1 MKKEKKN
8 RDGKRNKDSEVL
20 SSLISVLSNAFFLE
34 FKTSAGKLNTLVVV
48 MLLLI
53 TVLSMIRSTVEIVAS
68 ALLKIF
74 ANSAGYDFTD
84 VSVLSMLI
92 IAIIMAIACIM
103 LLFFIEDKCGEKS
116 TMRLILMIAI
126 KNKL

>member
-20 SSLISVLSNAFFLE
+20 SSLIGVLSNAFFLE

-53 TVLSMIRSTVEIVAS
+53 TVLSMIKSTVEIVAS

-92 IAIIMAIACIM
+92 IAIIMAVACIT
-103 LLFFIEDKCGEKS
+103 LLFFIEDKCGEKKHNEINTDDS
-116 TMRLILMIAI
+116 
-126 KNKL
+126 NKK

>member
-1 MKKEKKN
+1 MKKGKKQS
-8 RDGKRNKDSEVL
+8 RGGKKSKDSEVL

-53 TVLSMIRSTVEIVAS
+53 TVLSMIKSTVEIVAS

-74 ANSAGYDFTD
+74 ANSAGYDFAD
-84 VSVLSMLI
+84 VSVLGMLLI
-92 IAIIMAIACIM
+92 TIFVAAACVT
-103 LLFFIEDKCGEKS
+103 LLFFIEDKCHGKKHKGNS
-116 TMRLILMIAI
+116 TDDS
-126 KNKL
+126 NKE

>member
-20 SSLISVLSNAFFLE
+20 SSLISVLNNAFFLE

-53 TVLSMIRSTVEIVAS
+53 TVLSMIKSTVEIVAS
-68 ALLKIF
+68 ALLKIC

-103 LLFFIEDKCGEKS
+103 LLFFIEDKCGEKKHNEINTDDS
-116 TMRLILMIAI
+116 
-126 KNKL
+126 NKK

>member
-103 LLFFIEDKCGEKS
+103 LLFFIEDKCGEKKHNEINADDS
-116 TMRLILMIAI
+116 
-126 KNKL
+126 NKK

>member
-20 SSLISVLSNAFFLE
+20 SSLISVLNNAFFLE

-53 TVLSMIRSTVEIVAS
+53 TVLSMIKSTVEIVAS

-74 ANSAGYDFTD
+74 ANSAGYGFTD

-103 LLFFIEDKCGEKS
+103 LLFFISIEKAGHEGS
-116 TMRLILMIAI
+116 KSLRVIFGH
-126 KNKL
+126 

>member
-1 MKKEKKN
+1 M
-8 RDGKRNKDSEVL
+8 R
-20 SSLISVLSNAFFLE
+20 FFLE

-103 LLFFIEDKCGEKS
+103 LLFFIEDKFW
-116 TMRLILMIAI
+116 
-126 KNKL
+126 